1 MTWREGGS
9 ARSRS
14 GCPVVVVVVIVV
26 PIAKEHECCTVDS
39 SVSGMMGT
47 LSDRQS
53 LALTAATASA
63 QWSTSATMQS
73 N

>member
-14 GCPVVVVVVIVV
+14 GCPVVVVVV

-47 LSDRQS
+47 LSDRQQ
-53 LALTAATASA
+53 LPALNGNISNNAK
-63 QWSTSATMQS
+63 QLSAT
-73 N
+73 